1 MAMTSFLRTAGT
13 KPRYRIFLTRGAL
26 IAACGI
32 AAAGCGSVAAPGSP
46 SGTASHGSTSA
57 GTTSAAKV
65 SLTFTVTGGGTTTTP
80 KHWTLRC
87 DPTGGTAP
95 NAATACSRLLKMKTI
110 FFPKPVRV
118 MCPMIIANARTYIVY
133 GTFLGRPVHESVVD
147 GGCDLARWSN
157 LNQIF
162 N

>member
-1 MAMTSFLRTAGT
+1 MAMTSYLRAAGAQ
-13 KPRYRIFLTRGAL
+13 PRYRMLLTRGAI
-26 IAACGI
+26 IAACGL
-32 AAAGCGSVAAPGSP
+32 AAAGCGSTAAPSSAG
-46 SGTASHGSTSA
+46 GGASHGTGSA

-65 SLTFTVTGGGTTTTP
+65 SLSFTLTGGGTTVP

-95 NAATACSRLLKMKTI
+95 NAATACSALLKMKTI
-110 FFPKPVRV
+110 FKPQPNKV
-118 MCPMIIANARTYIVY
+118 MCPMIIADARTYVIS
-133 GTFLGRPVHESVVD
+133 GTFLGAPVHESIID